1 VRFDD
6 RREAGLRL
14 GSSLSDLRARQPVVL
29 AITAGGAV
37 VAREIA
43 QQLVAPLDVL
53 IVERLRSPEDR
64 AVTLGAAAEDGSSHL
79 AERAASQVGI
89 SVGELRAM
97 ADDAV
102 DRAARRGRV
111 CRRGRPVSDL
121 RDRLVIVTD
130 DGAIH
135 GCSLLAAVD
144 AVQAHGP
151 SEIHVAV
158 PSVPR
163 SVVAALRERVA
174 RVEALH
180 VPVEPRPFAE
190 LYLEDVIPDDEAVA
204 DVLTQ
209 GGGGGILLAP
219 GDDQTPPANDV
230 LVTVGDGAVL
240 GRLRLPR
247 AATAAIVLAGAAV
260 DTLDDGLAAPLSR
273 HGCATLS
280 LELPPNREPDR
291 DADLDLAEIHRIAA
305 QLVEAALWLRTHL
318 ALGALPV
325 AFVGKGAVGAAV
337 LRAAAR
343 GRDLHVAAIVSRSG
357 RPDRV
362 ADDLGEVTAP
372 TLLLVGE
379 RDEPGKASNTVAD
392 DRLVCE
398 HALITVRDDDRAA
411 GEPDPADTLARA
423 WLNDHLHLSH
433 RP

>member
-29 AITAGGAV
+29 AITAGGV
-37 VAREIA
+37 LVAREIA
-43 QQLVAPLDVL
+43 QRLVAPLDVL
-53 IVERLRSPEDR
+53 VVERLRSPEDR

-79 AERAASQVGI
+79 ADRTAAQVGI
-89 SVGELRAM
+89 SAGELRAM
-97 ADDAV
+97 ATDAV
-102 DRAARRGRV
+102 DRAARRGHI
-111 CRRGRPVSDL
+111 CRRGRPVTDL
-121 RDRLVIVTD
+121 RDRLVIITD

-135 GCSLLAAVD
+135 GCSLFAAVD
-144 AVQAHGP
+144 AVQAREP

-174 RVEALH
+174 RVETLH
-180 VPVEPRPFAE
+180 VPLEPRPFAE
-190 LYLEDVIPDDEAVA
+190 LYLEEVIPDDEAVA
-204 DVLTQ
+204 DVLIQ
-209 GGGGGILLAP
+209 GGAGGIVLAP

-247 AATAAIVLAGAAV
+247 AATAAIVIAGAGV
-260 DTLDDGLAAPLSR
+260 ETLDEGLAAPLSR

-280 LELPPNREPDR
+280 LELPPNREADR
-291 DADLDLAEIHRIAA
+291 DEELELTEVHRVAA
-305 QLVEAALWLRTHL
+305 QLIEATQWLRTHL

-325 AFVGKGAVGAAV
+325 AFVGWGAVGAAV

-362 ADDLGEVTAP
+362 ADDLADLTAP

-379 RDEPGKASNTVAD
+379 RDEPGKASNMVAD

-398 HALITVRDDDRAA
+398 HAMITVRDDDRAT
-411 GEPDPADTLARA
+411 GEPDPAVALPRA
-423 WLNDHLHLSH
+423 WLHDHLHLS
-433 RP
+433 RRT